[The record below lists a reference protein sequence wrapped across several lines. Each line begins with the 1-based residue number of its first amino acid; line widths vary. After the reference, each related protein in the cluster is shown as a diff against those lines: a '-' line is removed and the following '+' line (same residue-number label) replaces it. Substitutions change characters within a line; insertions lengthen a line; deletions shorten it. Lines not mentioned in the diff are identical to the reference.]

1 VVTPLDRKRLTPE
14 EKVNLTIAMV
24 DTCIRISADGIR
36 DQDKTIDDEKLIEK
50 LRARIM
56 LNKRCH
62 HEV

>member
-1 VVTPLDRKRLTPE
+1 MPLDRKKLTPE
-14 EKVNLTIAMV
+14 EKVNLTITMV

-36 DQDKTIDDEKLIEK
+36 DQDKTINDEKLIEK

-56 LNKRCH
+56 LNKRRH

>member
-1 VVTPLDRKRLTPE
+1 VVTLLNRKKLTPE
-14 EKVNLTIAMV
+14 EKVDLTIAMV

-36 DQDKTIDDEKLIEK
+36 DQDKTINDEKLMEK
-50 LRARIM
+50 LRTRIT